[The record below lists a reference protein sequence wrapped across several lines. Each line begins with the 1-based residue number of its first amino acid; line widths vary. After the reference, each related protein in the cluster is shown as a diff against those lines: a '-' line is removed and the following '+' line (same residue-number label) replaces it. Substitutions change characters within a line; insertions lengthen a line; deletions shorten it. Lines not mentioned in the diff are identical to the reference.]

1 MKLKLPLLFS
11 LTYFLAGCAL
21 VEPAARSN
29 QTPTLTVFTAAS
41 LTEAF
46 TAIGKQFEAARPNT
60 RVLFNFAGSQ
70 QLAQQIAQGAPADVF
85 ASADQ
90 QQMQVVIQSGRVD
103 ARAPKIFAAN
113 RLVVI
118 VPRANPAG
126 ITGLSDL
133 TKPGVQIVLADAAVP
148 VGSYSLEFLNN
159 ASQQLEFGESY
170 RDQVLENIVSYEE
183 NVRVVLSKV
192 SLGEAD
198 AGIVYISD
206 LAAANTNAIS
216 VLEIPGSLNVAASY
230 LIAPV
235 ADSPQAALAG
245 DFVDFVLSSSGQ
257 DILAQY
263 GLAPV
268 Q

>member
-1 MKLKLPLLFS
+1 MRLKLPLLFS

-46 TAIGKQFEAARPNT
+46 TAIGEQFEAARPNM

-70 QLAQQIAQGAPADVF
+70 QLAQQIAQGAPVDVF

-90 QQMQVVIQSGRVD
+90 QQMQLAIQSGRIDVS
-103 ARAPKIFAAN
+103 APRIFAAN

-118 VPRANPAG
+118 VPRDNPASIIG
-126 ITGLSDL
+126 PQDL
-133 TKPGVQIVLADAAVP
+133 AKPGAQIVMADEAVP

-159 ASQQLEFGESY
+159 ASQRLEFGESY
-170 RDQVLENIVSYEE
+170 RNRVLENVVSYEE
-183 NVRVVLSKV
+183 NVKAVLSKV

-206 LAAANTNAIS
+206 LAAADTNAIS

-235 ADSPQAALAG
+235 ADSPQAALAS

-263 GLAPV
+263 GLTPV